1 MDEIVLDSYAKI
13 NLALDILYKRDDG
26 YHELNTIM
34 QQIDLKDR
42 IIIRNRNKGIH
53 IQCDNKDV
61 PLDENNLVYKAWEKI
76 KEKTGINRGIQ
87 ITIEKKIPVAAGLA
101 GGSSNGGAVLK
112 GLNLLWD
119 LNLSDEELMEIGKKI
134 GADVPFCIMGGTA
147 WARGIGERLTRLNS
161 FSGKMVLLA
170 NMGIPVST
178 EWVYKNMDL
187 KSINKR
193 VDIESLIRYME
204 EDDLLSLAKN
214 MENVMEAVV
223 IEKYPQIERIKEDM
237 IKFGALGSL
246 MSGSGPTVFGLFD
259 DEEKLHRCKRE
270 LEKKIP
276 NVLVAKTI

>member
-26 YHELNTIM
+26 YHEINTIM

-42 IIIRNRNKGIH
+42 VIIGNRNKGIH

-112 GLNLLWD
+112 GLNLLWN
-119 LNLSDEELMEIGKKI
+119 LKLSDEELMAIGKEI
-134 GADVPFCIMGGTA
+134 GADVPFTIMGGTA
-147 WARGIGERLTRLNS
+147 WAKGIGEELTKLKS

>member
-1 MDEIVLDSYAKI
+1 MNEIALESYAKI

-26 YHELNTIM
+26 YHEINTIM

-42 IIIRNRNKGIH
+42 VVIRNKDSGID
-53 IQCDNKDV
+53 IQCNNKDV
-61 PLDENNLVYKAWEKI
+61 PIDRNNLVYKAWEKI
-76 KEKTGINRGIQ
+76 REKTGINRGVGI
-87 ITIEKKIPVAAGLA
+87 IIDKKIPIAAGLA

-147 WARGIGERLTRLNS
+147 WARGIGEKLTKLKG
-161 FSGKMVLLA
+161 FSGYNILLA
-170 NMGIPVST
+170 NVGIPVST

-187 KSINKR
+187 KSIHER
-193 VDIESLIRYME
+193 IDIERIIKYME
-204 EDDLLSLAKN
+204 EGNLLKLGQSI
-214 MENVMEAVV
+214 ENVMESVV
-223 IEKYPQIERIKEDM
+223 MTKYPQVKMVKEDM

-259 DEEKLHRCKRE
+259 DEEKLYRCKRE
-270 LEKKIP
+270 LEKKVP
-276 NVLVAKTI
+276 NVFVTKTL

>member
-119 LNLSDEELMEIGKKI
+119 LKLSDEELMAIGKEI
-134 GADVPFCIMGGTA
+134 GADVPFTIMGGTA
-147 WARGIGERLTRLNS
+147 WAKGIGERLTRLNS

-237 IKFGALGSL
+237 IKFGGLGSL

-259 DEEKLHRCKRE
+259 DEEKLHRCKKE

>member
-1 MDEIVLDSYAKI
+1 MNEIALESYAKI

-26 YHELNTIM
+26 YHEINTIM

-42 IIIRNRNKGIH
+42 VVIRNKDSGID
-53 IQCDNKDV
+53 IQCNNKDV
-61 PLDENNLVYKAWEKI
+61 PIDRNNLVYKAWEKI
-76 KEKTGINRGIQ
+76 REKTGINRGVGI
-87 ITIEKKIPVAAGLA
+87 IIDKKIPIAAGLA

-147 WARGIGERLTRLNS
+147 WARGIGEKLTKLKG
-161 FSGKMVLLA
+161 FSGYNILLA
-170 NMGIPVST
+170 NVGIPVST

-187 KSINKR
+187 KSIHKR
-193 VDIESLIRYME
+193 IDIEKVIKYME
-204 EDDLLSLAKN
+204 EGNLLKLGQSI
-214 MENVMEAVV
+214 ENVMESVV
-223 IEKYPQIERIKEDM
+223 MTKYPQVKMVKEDM

-259 DEEKLHRCKRE
+259 DEEKLYRCKRE
-270 LEKKIP
+270 LEKKVP
-276 NVLVAKTI
+276 NVFVTKTL

>member
-119 LNLSDEELMEIGKKI
+119 LKLSDEELMAIGKEI
-134 GADVPFCIMGGTA
+134 GADVPFTIMGGTA
-147 WARGIGERLTRLNS
+147 WAKGIGERLTRLNS

-237 IKFGALGSL
+237 IKFGGLGSL

-259 DEEKLHRCKRE
+259 DEEKLHRCKKE

-276 NVLVAKTI
+276 YVLVAKTI

>member
-1 MDEIVLDSYAKI
+1 MNEIALESYAKI

-26 YHELNTIM
+26 YHEINTIM

-42 IIIRNRNKGIH
+42 VVIRNKDSGID
-53 IQCDNKDV
+53 IQCNNKDV
-61 PLDENNLVYKAWEKI
+61 PIDRNNLVYKAWEKI
-76 KEKTGINRGIQ
+76 REKTGINRGVGI
-87 ITIEKKIPVAAGLA
+87 IIDKKIPIAAGLA

-147 WARGIGERLTRLNS
+147 WARGIGEKLTKLKG
-161 FSGKMVLLA
+161 FSGYNILLA
-170 NMGIPVST
+170 NVGIPVST

-187 KSINKR
+187 KSIHER
-193 VDIESLIRYME
+193 IDIERIIKYME
-204 EDDLLSLAKN
+204 EGNLLKLGQSI
-214 MENVMEAVV
+214 ENVMEPVV
-223 IEKYPQIERIKEDM
+223 MTKYPQVKMVKEDM

-259 DEEKLHRCKRE
+259 DEEKLYRCKRE
-270 LEKKIP
+270 LEKKVP
-276 NVLVAKTI
+276 NVFVTKTL

>member
-1 MDEIVLDSYAKI
+1 MNEIALESYAKI

-26 YHELNTIM
+26 YHEINTIM

-42 IIIRNRNKGIH
+42 VVIRNKDSGID
-53 IQCDNKDV
+53 IQCNNKDV
-61 PLDENNLVYKAWEKI
+61 PIDRNNLVYKAWEKI
-76 KEKTGINRGIQ
+76 REKTGINRGVGI
-87 ITIEKKIPVAAGLA
+87 IIDKKIPIAAGLA

-147 WARGIGERLTRLNS
+147 WARGIGEKLTKLKG
-161 FSGKMVLLA
+161 FSGYNILLA
-170 NMGIPVST
+170 NVGIPVST

-187 KSINKR
+187 KSIHKR
-193 VDIESLIRYME
+193 IDIEKIIKYME
-204 EDDLLSLAKN
+204 EGNLLKLGQSI
-214 MENVMEAVV
+214 ENVMEPVV
-223 IEKYPQIERIKEDM
+223 MTKYPQVKMVKEDM

-259 DEEKLHRCKRE
+259 DEEKLYRCKRE
-270 LEKKIP
+270 LEKKVP
-276 NVLVAKTI
+276 NVFVTKTL

>member
-1 MDEIVLDSYAKI
+1 MNEIALESYAKI

-26 YHELNTIM
+26 YHEINTIM

-42 IIIRNRNKGIH
+42 VVIRNKDSGID
-53 IQCDNKDV
+53 IQCNNKDV
-61 PLDENNLVYKAWEKI
+61 PIDRNNLVYKAWEKI
-76 KEKTGINRGIQ
+76 REKTGINRGVGI
-87 ITIEKKIPVAAGLA
+87 IIDKKIPIAAGLA

-147 WARGIGERLTRLNS
+147 WARGIGEKLTKLKG
-161 FSGKMVLLA
+161 FSGYNILLA
-170 NMGIPVST
+170 NVGIPVST

-187 KSINKR
+187 KSIHER
-193 VDIESLIRYME
+193 IDIEKVIKYME
-204 EDDLLSLAKN
+204 EGNLLKLGQSI
-214 MENVMEAVV
+214 ENVMESVV
-223 IEKYPQIERIKEDM
+223 MTKYPQVKMVKEDM

-259 DEEKLHRCKRE
+259 DEEKLYRCKRE
-270 LEKKIP
+270 LEKKVP
-276 NVLVAKTI
+276 NVFVTKTL

>member
-119 LNLSDEELMEIGKKI
+119 LKLSDEELMAIGKEI
-134 GADVPFCIMGGTA
+134 GADVPFTIMGGTA
-147 WARGIGERLTRLNS
+147 WAKGIGERLTRLNS

-259 DEEKLHRCKRE
+259 DEEKLHRCKKE

>member
-61 PLDENNLVYKAWEKI
+61 PLDEKNLVYKAWEKI

-119 LNLSDEELMEIGKKI
+119 LKLSDEELMAIGKEI
-134 GADVPFCIMGGTA
+134 GADVPFTIMGGTA
-147 WARGIGERLTRLNS
+147 WAKGIGERLTRLNS

-259 DEEKLHRCKRE
+259 DEEKLHRCKKE

>member
-119 LNLSDEELMEIGKKI
+119 LKLSDEELMAIGKEI
-134 GADVPFCIMGGTA
+134 GADVPFTIMGGTA
-147 WARGIGERLTRLNS
+147 WAKGIGERLTRLNS

>member
-61 PLDENNLVYKAWEKI
+61 PLDEKNLVYKAWEKI

-119 LNLSDEELMEIGKKI
+119 LKLSDEELMAIGKEI
-134 GADVPFCIMGGTA
+134 GADVPFTIMGGTA
-147 WARGIGERLTRLNS
+147 WAKGIGERLTRLNS